1 MMEEFNGDKRTKA
14 YKEWLEKY
22 ENQSDGVGDTV
33 EKITEK
39 TGIKK
44 LVKMVVGDDCGC
56 DERKEKL
63 NEIFPYNKPL
73 CLEEDEHAFLSE
85 WFSKNRN
92 TIRPTE
98 QRRLIEIYN
107 RVLRYDKKPTSCA
120 SCFKEVVNKLKKYF
134 EAYN

>member
-1 MMEEFNGDKRTKA
+1 MEEFKGDKRTKA

-73 CLEEDEHAFLSE
+73 QNTFLTCLL
-85 WFSKNRN
+85 
-92 TIRPTE
+92 
-98 QRRLIEIYN
+98 L
-107 RVLRYDKKPTSCA
+107 L
-120 SCFKEVVNKLKKYF
+120 
-134 EAYN
+134 